1 MAAGT
6 AYGSR
11 NQKSKVMSPQS
22 ATPTSISDHSEG
34 FNPNS
39 LPSLITYVIIC
50 MYSVLTGCTVA
61 TVDGG
66 GCSAQVTD
74 AMNLVP
80 EAGTK
85 TPTRGHTSGAGKI
98 RHTVVHLIPAPASIE
113 CGRGGPSA
121 LTVDFAAANN
131 TEWLIW
137 PKQCHWLAALLP
149 SSCHTLMACF
159 GTIEPKTRLLSQRD

>member
-6 AYGSR
+6 AYGPR
-11 NQKSKVMSPQS
+11 NQKSRVMSPQS

-66 GCSAQVTD
+66 GCSAQVTGR
-74 AMNLVP
+74 MNLVP
-80 EAGTK
+80 KPGTK
-85 TPTRGHTSGAGKI
+85 TPTREHTSGVGK
-98 RHTVVHLIPAPASIE
+98 S
-113 CGRGGPSA
+113 
-121 LTVDFAAANN
+121 
-131 TEWLIW
+131 
-137 PKQCHWLAALLP
+137 
-149 SSCHTLMACF
+149 
-159 GTIEPKTRLLSQRD
+159 TRLFI